1 MSWLPGWVYEN
12 FWRNIE
18 HRSLLCKEWH
28 VWTERWDKCWY
39 QLLWSVTRVWCLG
52 THPFIHSF
60 IHNYFPSVYQGE
72 SLPYASC
79 WIHGYDMVAA
89 LSHKIYSKKNQTP
102 GSSDQKTMSLYLIN
116 KASYYY
122 VHLSLAHSQVYL
134 SPTPCTLG
142 KSLVLRFASI
152 NWGSINHLVV
162 QCFSPHLP

>member
-1 MSWLPGWVYEN
+1 MSWLLGWVYEN

-39 QLLWSVTRVWCLG
+39 QLLWSVTHVWYLG
-52 THPFIHSF
+52 TSAFIHSF
-60 IHNYFPSVYQGE
+60 TTTSQVSTKERAEH
-72 SLPYASC
+72 YASC
-79 WIHGYDMVAA
+79 WIRGYDMVAA

-102 GSSDQKTMSLYLIN
+102 GSSDQKTMSLFMIN
-116 KASYYY
+116 NASYYY
-122 VHLSLAHSQVYL
+122 VHLSLAHSQVHL

-152 NWGSINHLVV
+152 NWG
-162 QCFSPHLP
+162 